1 MTKRKPKYKPL
12 YFTTTIRNPERIK
25 PFLEIF
31 VKYNNKVL
39 DNSLII
45 EICKDLIKEN
55 LYTPTDISKEVKE
68 KLKSGISI
76 TNEEAQKIIE
86 DNPQNHKEAGFERGW
101 ASRFDTWFRITK
113 ELGFVYYEYGKKINF
128 SKIGLMLIDKERP
141 ELEQQAF
148 LNSFVKLQSNN
159 PFKRVL
165 YENAP
170 LILLLQTIKKLNAN
184 KKYNGKGITRKEIPI
199 VICWKDNDSEALY
212 KQILEVRKKY
222 RYNPSNEVI
231 LDICDKQLGGR
242 HNSNKD
248 KTLVQEYPDEFLRK
262 MRLTGLITIRGFGRF
277 IDLNTK
283 EIKKIDYAIKKYFKY
298 KKYKTEKEY
307 FDYVSS
313 IDRKLFSFDVEPVI
327 DIQVERTL
335 LIKWAEYYKWNKV
348 KEELTKLS
356 TNQSS
361 KDEILRLIPAPLRL
375 EFLSSLAIVLKYPNI
390 FVKPNYISDDE
401 GLPSSYAI
409 GGKPDIECEELKK
422 YVLVEVTMLTGT
434 QQTIREMPSISRHLK
449 DKIEQKQE
457 AISFFVAPI
466 VHHDTKQYSDFLKYK
481 EKLKVFPFSINEFL
495 ENLEQNKNLYI
506 E

>member
-165 YENAP
+165 NENAP

-313 IDRKLFSFDVEPVI
+313 IDKKLFSFDVEPVI

-335 LIKWAEYYKWNKV
+335 LIKWA
-348 KEELTKLS
+348 
-356 TNQSS
+356 
-361 KDEILRLIPAPLRL
+361 
-375 EFLSSLAIVLKYPNI
+375 
-390 FVKPNYISDDE
+390 
-401 GLPSSYAI
+401 
-409 GGKPDIECEELKK
+409 
-422 YVLVEVTMLTGT
+422 
-434 QQTIREMPSISRHLK
+434 
-449 DKIEQKQE
+449 
-457 AISFFVAPI
+457 
-466 VHHDTKQYSDFLKYK
+466 
-481 EKLKVFPFSINEFL
+481 
-495 ENLEQNKNLYI
+495 
-506 E
+506 